1 MLSSIS
7 ISVLAYR
14 NRAFARGIRH
24 PEMLVPV
31 TAHAAFDKAA
41 KVLQMRI
48 RHIPVDKNQRVNV
61 GAMKRAIS
69 NETCMVCLLFII
81 FGNPNQRIF
90 HDCFKLFKFLIY
102 LV

>member
-1 MLSSIS
+1 MLSATCSNI
-7 ISVLAYR
+7 LAYR
-14 NRAFARGIRH
+14 NRAFARGVRH

-31 TAHAAFDKAA
+31 SAHAAFDKAA

-48 RHIPVDKNQRVNV
+48 RHIPVDKNQRVDI

-81 FGNPNQRIF
+81 SGNSNQRIF
-90 HDCFKLFKFLIY
+90 LS
-102 LV
+102 